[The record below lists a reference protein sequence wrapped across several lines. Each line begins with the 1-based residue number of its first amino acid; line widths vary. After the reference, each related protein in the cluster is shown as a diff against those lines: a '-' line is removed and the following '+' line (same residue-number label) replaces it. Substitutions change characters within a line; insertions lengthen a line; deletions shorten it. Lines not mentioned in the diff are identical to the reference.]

1 MGALQDLG
9 NKEFS
14 ITQKEGDKGVLFHHR
29 RRVYDGQFVLLVN
42 TSIDSPC
49 SGSLGADASGIRRWD
64 LHTGEV
70 SAYLYFRKGDL
81 LAGNTDYPVIAYFT
95 LPPSGSLLLFL
106 SNKQDS
112 PVVLEP
118 LGRGG
123 PGSPVGEMTVRRVT
137 PNVLTLD
144 FVEDSVR
151 RAFGL
156 LFREMAE
163 VVHLEE
169 GVFANYSF
177 QSWREI
183 SEMRADEKQPHD
195 DWICAVNFEIQIPR
209 VVRLLIFDRVP
220 KQRFHLNRRGVLARD
235 GHCCQYCGRRFPSHQ
250 LSLDHV
256 IPRSHGGPTTWENVV
271 CACLKCNTKKGG
283 RTPKEARMKL
293 VCRPLK
299 PKRNP
304 ILLQKLNNPKYQIWR
319 TWIDGAPL
327 PAV

>member
-1 MGALQDLG
+1 MPRLQQANKRRSARRSRKTNGAAHRAPVASEPVQPPPPLQT
-9 NKEFS
+9 S
-14 ITQKEGDKGVLFHHR
+14 VL
-29 RRVYDGQFVLLVN
+29 VLN
-42 TSIDSPC
+42 
-49 SGSLGADASGIRRWD
+49 R
-64 LHTGEV
+64 
-70 SAYLYFRKGDL
+70 LYR
-81 LAGNTDYPVIAYFT
+81 AIHA
-95 LPPSGSLLLFL
+95 
-106 SNKQDS
+106 
-112 PVVLEP
+112 
-118 LGRGG
+118 
-123 PGSPVGEMTVRRVT
+123 VT
-137 PNVLTLD
+137 A
-144 FVEDSVR
+144 R

-156 LFREMAE
+156 LFRELAE

-169 GVFANYSF
+169 GVFANYNF

-183 SEMRADEKQPHD
+183 SEMRADEKQPHE
-195 DWICAVNFEIQIPR
+195 DWIRAVNFEIQIPR

-235 GHCCQYCGRRFPSHQ
+235 GHCCQYCGGRFPSYQ

-256 IPRSHGGPTTWENVV
+256 IPRSLGGPTTWENVV

-293 VCRPLK
+293 VQRPLK

-304 ILLQKLNNPKYQIWR
+304 ILLQKLDNPKYQIWR